1 MLFLNKLLPVFVLP
15 LGVVFLFLLLACW
28 RRSRWPIIT
37 AAVILYLSSI
47 EIVSQNLIG
56 WLESRYPS
64 VPIAEVERADAIVVL
79 GGIFGPPVK
88 PGHLVNFG
96 DAVDRL
102 EGGIALQQAGK
113 APMLVFTG
121 GRIPWEKRIR
131 VEGEDSREVAIARG
145 VPAEKIIITR
155 EVGNTADEAK
165 AVADLMREKKWKR
178 IILVTTGWHMP
189 RAAWLF
195 RRAGVECTIFPVDF
209 CYDPA
214 RPITLLDFLPK
225 SNALASSETALREL
239 YGNLF
244 YRIFRRG

>member
-15 LGVVFLFLLLACW
+15 LGIVFLLLLLACW

-56 WLESRYPS
+56 CLESRYPS
-64 VPIAEVERADAIVVL
+64 IPITAVEKADAIVVL

-102 EGGIALQQAGK
+102 EGGIALHKAGK
-113 APMLVFTG
+113 APTLVFTG
-121 GRIPWEKRIR
+121 GRIPWENRTRI
-131 VEGEDSREVAIARG
+131 EGEDSRDVAITRG
-145 VPAEKIIITR
+145 IPAEQIIVTR
-155 EVGNTADEAK
+155 EVGNTADEAR
-165 AVADLMREKKWKR
+165 AVSDLMREKKWKR
-178 IILVTTGWHMP
+178 IILITTGWHMP

-195 RRAGVECTIFPVDF
+195 RRAGIECTIFPVDF
-209 CYDPA
+209 RRNPE
-214 RPITLLDFLPK
+214 RPVTLLDFLPK
-225 SNALASSETALREL
+225 GEALEDTETALREI
-239 YGNLF
+239 YGNVF
-244 YRIFRRG
+244 YRVFR

>member
-15 LGVVFLFLLLACW
+15 LGIVFFLLLLSCW
-28 RRSRWPIIT
+28 RRRRLPIIT

-64 VPIAEVERADAIVVL
+64 VPIAQVEKADAIVVL

-88 PGHLVNFG
+88 PGHLLNFG
-96 DAVDRL
+96 DGVDRL
-102 EGGIALQQAGK
+102 EGGIALHRAGK
-113 APMLVFTG
+113 APNLVFTG
-121 GRIPWEKRIR
+121 GRIPWENRAR
-131 VEGEDSREVAIARG
+131 VEGEDSLEVAIARG
-145 VPAEKIIITR
+145 IPAEQIIVTH
-155 EVGNTADEAK
+155 EVGNTADEAR

-178 IILVTTGWHMP
+178 IILITTGWHMP

-195 RRAGVECTIFPVDF
+195 RRAGIECTMFPVDF
-209 CYDPA
+209 RRDTA

-225 SNALASSETALREL
+225 GGALEGTETALREI
-239 YGNLF
+239 YGNVL
-244 YRIFRRG
+244 YRVFR